1 MSKHIFQATLSDP
14 DVPDAS
20 AETEDDEEPGKSGD
34 SSSNS
39 HGQPSPLKSSK
50 ADGQTGEAT
59 EEDSASDAEDQH
71 IPANTNSIH
80 TTIHTIIHAKYIVHV
95 LVCIA
100 IRANINQHVL
110 ACITLVFGMY
120 EMMIRA
126 NTDQIHA
133 FFSIRANTDANTFPN
148 TSPIQS
154 NTDLYNLKYRPIQAP
169 QTNAHIIVFNTC
181 FLICQYRH
189 RYCQNRRPRPH
200 RSIGVSEVSELSKP
214 YTAARLLVVGIQ
226 FLGVV
231 RQPNFPRRR
240 KFLERRFGGMSLHR
254 RLLGR
259 QNRCQCPYFRI
270 FGLMRGRDFD
280 IK

>member
-1 MSKHIFQATLSDP
+1 MHELACIATQYMPIRVRCIGMYCGMYCGMYWWYVLNTCQHVFNTNRYVFNTYLS
-14 DVPDAS
+14 VLVCIVLVLG
-20 AETEDDEEPGKSGD
+20 TYWIV
-34 SSSNS
+34 
-39 HGQPSPLKSSK
+39 
-50 ADGQTGEAT
+50 
-59 EEDSASDAEDQH
+59 
-71 IPANTNSIH
+71 IPANTDSIH

-133 FFSIRANTDANTFPN
+133 FFSIRANTDANTFTN

-240 KFLERRFGGMSLHR
+240 KFLERLFGGMSLHR

-259 QNRCQCPYFRI
+259 RI
-270 FGLMRGRDFD
+270 AVNAHILESSDWCEAG
-280 IK
+280 IST